1 VSRRRGVVAGCAL
14 GATSGWN
21 FGNIGGIASE
31 LADAYGVGLATVG
44 LLTTA
49 MVITH
54 LAIQI
59 PGGRASDRLGPAR
72 TGAIALVVVSA
83 GNALALAGPEPA
95 LGIAARAIIGVGTG
109 LAFISGSALVRESG
123 GSPFAQGV
131 FGGVSLAP
139 GGLALAIVP
148 QLEGAMGWRAPYWT
162 ALALSLA
169 VLAAVFALT
178 PGVRV
183 RPSPRGEGLTPG
195 LGVRPMGLTPSA
207 DAPAGVVRDRRLYRL
222 ALLYAASY
230 GLGVVLANWVVE
242 LLQRHSD
249 LSDGAAAAVGA
260 LTLLLVVVSRPLG
273 GWVVAARPQRTRPV
287 VVASV
292 VAGVA
297 GTVALVAADPVW
309 LAVLGALL
317 VGLGAG
323 IPFSPSFTGAAATR
337 PDAPAA
343 AVGFVNTA
351 ANLVVL
357 VGTPLLGLAFSVEGE
372 GRLGFVTLAVLWLAA
387 LAVLPSAQAL
397 GVGAEVAVSRSRA

>member
-72 TGAIALVVVSA
+72 TGAMALVVLSA

-95 LGIAARAIIGVGTG
+95 LGIAARAIIGAGTG

-123 GSPFAQGV
+123 GSPLAQGV

-183 RPSPRGEGLTPG
+183 RPSPRGEGLTPTG
-195 LGVRPMGLTPSA
+195 

-222 ALLYAASY
+222 AVLYAASY

-242 LLQRHSD
+242 LLQRHSEM
-249 LSDGAAAAVGA
+249 SDGAAAAVGA

-273 GWVVAARPQRTRPV
+273 GWVLAARPQRTRPV
-287 VVASV
+287 VVASI

-309 LAVLGALL
+309 LAVVGALL

-387 LAVLPSAQAL
+387 LAVLPSARAL

>member
-1 VSRRRGVVAGCAL
+1 MVAGCTL

-49 MVITH
+49 TVITH

-59 PGGRASDRLGPAR
+59 PGGRAGDRLGPAR
-72 TGAIALVVVSA
+72 TGAMALVVLSA

-95 LGIAARAIIGVGTG
+95 LAIAARAIIGVGTG

-123 GSPFAQGV
+123 GSPLAQGV
-131 FGGVSLAP
+131 FGGVALAP

-169 VLAAVFALT
+169 VLAVVVTLAPAT
-178 PGVRV
+178 AGPA
-183 RPSPRGEGLTPG
+183 RPPAAR
-195 LGVRPMGLTPSA
+195 
-207 DAPAGVVRDRRLYRL
+207 AGVVGDRSLYRL
-222 ALLYAASY
+222 AVLYAASY

-249 LSDGAAAAVGA
+249 MSDGAAAAVGA

-273 GWVVAARPQRTRPV
+273 GWVLAARPGSTRPV
-287 VVASV
+287 VAVSI

-297 GTVALVAADPVW
+297 GTFALVAADPVW

-323 IPFSPSFTGAAATR
+323 IPFSPSFTGAVATR

-372 GRLGFVTLAVLWLAA
+372 GRLGFVALAALWLAA
-387 LAVLPSAQAL
+387 LAVLPSARAL
-397 GVGAEVAVSRSRA
+397 GVRTAASP

>member
-1 VSRRRGVVAGCAL
+1 LGRRGVVAGCGL

-31 LADAYGVGLATVG
+31 LAEAYGVGLATVG

-49 MVITH
+49 MVVTH

-72 TGAIALVVVSA
+72 TGATALVVLSA
-83 GNALALAGPEPA
+83 GNALALAGPEA
-95 LGIAARAIIGVGTG
+95 VLGIVARAIIGVGTG
-109 LAFISGSALVRESG
+109 LAFISGTALVRESG

-131 FGGVSLAP
+131 FGGISLAP

-148 QLEGAMGWRAPYWT
+148 QLEGAFGWRAPYWT
-162 ALALSLA
+162 ALVLSLG
-169 VLAAVFALT
+169 VLAAVLFLAPRST
-178 PGVRV
+178 AAPKPPG
-183 RPSPRGEGLTPG
+183 
-195 LGVRPMGLTPSA
+195 A
-207 DAPAGVVRDRRLYRL
+207 QAGVVGDRRLYRL
-222 ALLYAASY
+222 AVLYAASY

-249 LSDGAAAAVGA
+249 MSDGAAAVVGA

-273 GWVVAARPQRTRPV
+273 GWVLTARPRTARPAVAA
-287 VVASV
+287 SI

-297 GTVALVAADPVW
+297 GTLAVVAADPVW
-309 LAVLGALL
+309 LALLGALL

-357 VGTPLLGLAFSVEGE
+357 IGTPLLGLAFSLEGE
-372 GRLGFVTLAVLWLAA
+372 GRLGFVALGALWLAA
-387 LAVLPSAQAL
+387 LALLPSARAL
-397 GVGAEVAVSRSRA
+397 GVRTEAAPWESRA

>member
-21 FGNIGGIASE
+21 FGNLGGIASE
-31 LADAYGVGLATVG
+31 LAGAYGVGLATIG

-49 MVITH
+49 MVMTH

-59 PGGRASDRLGPAR
+59 PGGKASDRFGPVR
-72 TGAIALVVVSA
+72 TGAMALVVLSA
-83 GNALALAGPEPA
+83 GNALALAGPEA
-95 LGIAARAIIGVGTG
+95 GLAIAARAIVGVGTG

-148 QLEGAMGWRAPYWT
+148 QLEDALGWRAPFWT
-162 ALALSLA
+162 ALALSVA
-169 VLAAVFALT
+169 VLAAVLALAPRSAAT
-178 PGVRV
+178 P
-183 RPSPRGEGLTPG
+183 RPANART
-195 LGVRPMGLTPSA
+195 
-207 DAPAGVVRDRRLYRL
+207 GVVRDRSLYRL
-222 ALLYAASY
+222 AILYSASY

-249 LSDGAAAAVGA
+249 MSDGAAAAVGA

-273 GWVVAARPQRTRPV
+273 GWVLSARPGSARPV
-287 VVASV
+287 VAASI

-297 GTVALVAADPVW
+297 GTLALVAADPVW
-309 LAVLGALL
+309 LATLGALL

-323 IPFSPSFTGAAATR
+323 IPFSPAFTGAAAMR
-337 PDAPAA
+337 ADAPAA

-357 VGTPLLGLAFSVEGE
+357 LGTPLVGLGFSLSGE
-372 GRLGFVTLAVLWLAA
+372 GRLGFVALALLWLAA
-387 LAVLPSAQAL
+387 LAALPSARAL
-397 GVGAEVAVSRSRA
+397 GVRTEASP